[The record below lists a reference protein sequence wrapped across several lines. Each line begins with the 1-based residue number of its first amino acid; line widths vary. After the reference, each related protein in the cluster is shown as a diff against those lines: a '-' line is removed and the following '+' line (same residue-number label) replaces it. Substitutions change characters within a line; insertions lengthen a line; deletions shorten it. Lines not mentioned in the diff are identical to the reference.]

1 MLQGLTVGFERTLT
15 APMKLQRKGF
25 YFCCILIFL
34 YLSELTLAA
43 NSVARLKNENG
54 TLPVQQS

>member
-25 YFCCILIFL
+25 YFIFNGENPILFL
-34 YLSELTLAA
+34 LTLAVS
-43 NSVARLKNENG
+43 SVARLDTGSG